1 MRRLL
6 VSTSAERAE
15 TNVCQ
20 KRTLQEEYK
29 AALHAWTEVRSAYP
43 LKIVSPEIL
52 EATKQLVAVE
62 LKLRNHRAEHGC

>member
-1 MRRLL
+1 M
-6 VSTSAERAE
+6 STLAA
-15 TNVCQ
+15 VCPEE
-20 KRTLQEEYK
+20 RTLQEEYK

-52 EATKQLVAVE
+52 KATRRLDAVE